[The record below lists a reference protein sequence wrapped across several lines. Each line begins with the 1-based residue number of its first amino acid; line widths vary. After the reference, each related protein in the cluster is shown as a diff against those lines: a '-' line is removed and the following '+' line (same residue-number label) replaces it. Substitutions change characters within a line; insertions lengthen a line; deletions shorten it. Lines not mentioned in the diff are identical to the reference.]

1 MELFSVARDR
11 CLQDSHCLAACP
23 RDLLTL
29 DEAGFPVLAQEKEA
43 RCTRCGHC
51 AAVCPTCA
59 LQIGVAEGESSEP
72 IRQEDRVR
80 FAQARQL
87 LRSCRSVRNFRQQAV
102 ARQDIEELLQVARL
116 APSGGNNQMV
126 RWVVVEGKESMRRM
140 SDLVAQWF
148 DTDARANPKYAARYA
163 IDNILARY
171 RGGEDVILRGAP
183 NAVLAYTSN
192 KASWG
197 PVDSAIAL
205 TYFNLAAH
213 AQGLGCCWGGYLTRA
228 AEVSAPLKEFLGLEA
243 DQTVQGALV
252 FGQPDLD
259 YLAVPVR
266 NPVQVRWL

>member
-1 MELFSVARDR
+1 MELFSVVRD
-11 CLQDSHCLAACP
+11 CCVQDSHCLNACA
-23 RDLLTL
+23 RGLLTL
-29 DEAGFPVLAQEKEA
+29 DEDGFPSLAKEKEQ

-51 AAVCPTCA
+51 AAVCPTGA
-59 LQIGVAEGESSEP
+59 LHIGVAEEENIEP
-72 IRQEDRVR
+72 IRPEHRVN
-80 FAQARQL
+80 FAQARQF
-87 LRSCRSVRNFRQQAV
+87 LRSCRSIRNFQQQAV
-102 ARQDIEELLQVARL
+102 AHKDIEELLQVARL

-126 RWVVVEGKESMRRM
+126 RWVVVEGKASMRRM
-140 SDLVAQWF
+140 SDLVAEWF

-171 RGGEDVILRGAP
+171 RAGEDVILRGAP

-228 AEVSAPLKEFLGLEA
+228 AEVSAPLKEFLGLEQ

-252 FGQPDLD
+252 FGQPDLE